1 MVTDKT
7 INRVIIICDKQYAQ
21 KANERT
27 GGVGTE
33 TQIISAEVYRS
44 QKQDKFVAVIA
55 ERNDDGSVPTPAYY
69 ASRIY
74 IDLSRPGTYAENF
87 ESLIRFVFDKPLH
100 KKPELG
106 KPPSY
111 ISDVDAV
118 SLPTSTLAN
127 RAIDALKSGKPISL
141 GAIDEYLETFSGSLE
156 NFRLPVSTN
165 DDELI
170 IKSIDQFL
178 PYRNELLG
186 VVSNL
191 IRYGRAD
198 EYSERLH
205 SFLEQLLPYMNRPPE
220 TSSWSRIA
228 FDNYRFIAHELF
240 LHILS
245 MLIQSSQIDAAD
257 YLLGTPYIT
266 NDDSSGSRKAMSFG
280 AFRIPTESFDL
291 RNRRLDSKR
300 TSLRADLLE
309 QRARN
314 TRNQFS
320 QVMEADF
327 VCFLRNEIIK
337 GNTMKVWWPE
347 TLLYTF
353 KQYGPFDLFLRASSK
368 KALPALL
375 KILGASNI
383 QKLKDVVDEF
393 RSGKRQLPRWNYES
407 LPVEGLMNFDA
418 LGSIP

>member
-1 MVTDKT
+1 
-7 INRVIIICDKQYAQ
+7 
-21 KANERT
+21 
-27 GGVGTE
+27 
-33 TQIISAEVYRS
+33 
-44 QKQDKFVAVIA
+44 
-55 ERNDDGSVPTPAYY
+55 
-69 ASRIY
+69 
-74 IDLSRPGTYAENF
+74 
-87 ESLIRFVFDKPLH
+87 
-100 KKPELG
+100 
-106 KPPSY
+106 
-111 ISDVDAV
+111 
-118 SLPTSTLAN
+118 
-127 RAIDALKSGKPISL
+127 
-141 GAIDEYLETFSGSLE
+141 
-156 NFRLPVSTN
+156 
-165 DDELI
+165 
-170 IKSIDQFL
+170 
-178 PYRNELLG
+178 
-186 VVSNL
+186 
-191 IRYGRAD
+191 
-198 EYSERLH
+198 
-205 SFLEQLLPYMNRPPE
+205 
-220 TSSWSRIA
+220 
-228 FDNYRFIAHELF
+228 
-240 LHILS
+240 